1 MNLEI
6 YETLTL
12 SEIKNII
19 FANSRTRETRVN
31 LPHLQLGSSK
41 DGQLELLSTTLEID
55 FSLGQSLSSFYQ
67 DAQKIISAVYAL
79 DPIDLTK
86 GFYLTCLCSKIY
98 CAGDVIDYLLND
110 QHRELATLRTLFA
123 HWESKSPDL
132 RKRFLFSGS
141 RDYNKLPLV
150 ASAFAEMPKDC
161 VVVVGD
167 ARGVDAEIA
176 RLAKIAGLTLEVY
189 PALWDL
195 YGLKAGVMRNNQML
209 ESGVDYVYIFM
220 QNDSPG
226 ATHML
231 HQCIKYGLPFSLAR
245 HNSD

>member
-1 MNLEI
+1 MF
-6 YETLTL
+6 ETLTL

-19 FANSRTRETRVN
+19 FISKRTRDSRVN
-31 LPHLQLGSSK
+31 LHNLHLGSSK
-41 DGQLELLSTTLEID
+41 DGQLELLSSSLEIE
-55 FSLGQSLSSFYQ
+55 FSLGQSLSSFFQ
-67 DAQKIISAVYAL
+67 DAQKIISAFQSSENM
-79 DPIDLTK
+79 DFTK
-86 GFYLTCLCSKIY
+86 GFNLTCHCSKIY
-98 CAGDVIDYLLND
+98 CAGAVVDYLLND
-110 QHRELATLRTLFA
+110 KHFDLKTIATLFDKWKT
-123 HWESKSPDL
+123 KSPDL

-141 RDYNKLPLV
+141 RDYNKLSIIK
-150 ASAFAEMPKDC
+150 SAFAEMPLDC

-176 RLAKIAGLTLEVY
+176 RLAKFAGLTLEVY

-209 ESGVDYVYIFM
+209 ESGIDYVYIFM

-231 HQCIKYGLPFSLAR
+231 HQCVRYGLPFSLAR
-245 HNSD
+245 HISD